1 MLLAWEG
8 RFDRA
13 EEICRRA
20 VDLQEQYISGNAGLQ
35 IVGAHSR
42 LGYVH
47 YLRGNYDEA
56 LRAYEREMAFVS
68 SGDHALRER
77 TQIELNVKI
86 GAVYHRQGQTEAAG
100 RHFTRA
106 LKAFE
111 ERVARG
117 ADDPFTRYYIACM
130 LALRGEHERALESL
144 KRVSQAYP
152 ELTAARALRDPD
164 LDSLRERSAFQELL
178 TVHV

>member
-8 RFDRA
+8 QYDRA

-20 VDLQEQYISGNAGLQ
+20 VELQEQYISGNAGLQ

-47 YLRGNYDEA
+47 YLRGRYDDA

-77 TQIELNVKI
+77 TQMELNVKI
-86 GAVYHRQGQTEAAG
+86 GAVYHRQGRHRGRRAAFRPGAAG
-100 RHFTRA
+100 VRR
-106 LKAFE
+106 
-111 ERVARG
+111 ARG
-117 ADDPFTRYYIACM
+117 PWRGRSVH
-130 LALRGEHERALESL
+130 ALLHRLRAGPS
-144 KRVSQAYP
+144 R
-152 ELTAARALRDPD
+152 
-164 LDSLRERSAFQELL
+164 
-178 TVHV
+178 